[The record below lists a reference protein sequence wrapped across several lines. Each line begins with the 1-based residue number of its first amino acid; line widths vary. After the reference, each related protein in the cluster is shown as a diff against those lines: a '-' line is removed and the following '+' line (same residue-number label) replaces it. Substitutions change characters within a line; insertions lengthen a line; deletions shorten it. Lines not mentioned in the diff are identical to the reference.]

1 MKGYL
6 SQARR
11 GKVWEVLRKK
21 LLLNVSYLNIA
32 AFFQALAD
40 NRFGFPMESH
50 FSVNIDQIV
59 MDVDSNFSFLKSY
72 LLSPNEFPYR
82 GDYSAGV
89 VSPS

>member
-1 MKGYL
+1 VKGYL

-11 GKVWEVLRKK
+11 RKVWEVLRKK

-40 NRFGFPMESH
+40 NRFGFSMESH
-50 FSVNIDQIV
+50 FSVDIDQIV
-59 MDVDSNFSFLKSY
+59 MDIDSNFSFLKSD
-72 LLSPNEFPYR
+72 LLCPNEFPDR

-89 VSPS
+89 VASS